1 MKKTK
6 LASLLKE
13 NKKQIKQ
20 PINEGLFTKAIAG
33 ILQIIYSGKV
43 KQIMKDLEPVNADLA
58 KTVLHLKQSVD
69 DFNKHITDPETIE
82 LFKKYGVDITDLPK
96 LKR

>member
-13 NKKQIKQ
+13 NKKQKE
-20 PINEGLFTKAIAG
+20 PINEGLFNSAVAG
-33 ILQIIYSGKV
+33 ILKIIYSGKI
-43 KQIMKDLEPVNADLA
+43 KQITKDLEPVNADLA
-58 KTVLHLKQSVD
+58 KIVSHLKSTVD
-69 DFNKHITDPETIE
+69 DFNKHINDPETIE
-82 LFKKYGVDITDLPK
+82 LFKRYGVDITDLPK